1 MSYLFL
7 SCTEKNILLC
17 DLYQQKID
25 RISTFRYMVVGQ
37 KADKWLILKIEKM
50 GFICIF
56 GIKSGFFR
64 TIGLKSNKIV
74 RQ

>member
-1 MSYLFL
+1 VININKFL
-7 SCTEKNILLC
+7 VNKLI
-17 DLYQQKID
+17 
-25 RISTFRYMVVGQ
+25 FRYMVVGQ